1 MYAIYPK
8 QVLDANTYEPNKA
21 LVGQQ
26 VQVVAR
32 NTTTPYP
39 IYDGAGDPIAG
50 SLVTVTAAISTPTF
64 YIDTDTPE
72 TVYLDWYDAGSGQR
86 GPIDFEE
93 VLRQTVMDA
102 RGAAEAALALV
113 QEYEPGSVLSVNG
126 QTGHVTVD
134 TGSGSGGGSVT
145 WGSLTDR
152 PDTFPPSGH
161 SHTRSEISDASALAR
176 QILGSATAQEIR
188 QLIGAGTGNGTSNL
202 ALGATATTAAP
213 GNHTHSQYVDQA
225 QAASIADARI
235 AANGG
240 GSGGGSIMAWIYRSG
255 AYPALPSTKPAGVLL
270 IEARGPVAPSSVPSW
285 VGNGADQ
292 VPLDYAY
299 NGGLA

>member
-1 MYAIYPK
+1 MYPIYPA
-8 QVLDANTYEPNKA
+8 QVLDAATYLPNAA

-26 VQVVAR
+26 VQVVER
-32 NTTTPYP
+32 GTTTPYP
-39 IYDGAGDPIAG
+39 IYDGAGDPISG
-50 SLVTVTAAISTPTF
+50 SLVTITQAATTPMIW
-64 YIDTDTPE
+64 IDTETPE
-72 TVYLDWYDAGSGQR
+72 TVYLDWYDEGSGTR
-86 GPIDFEE
+86 GPINFEE
-93 VLRQTVMDA
+93 VLRNEA
-102 RGAAEAALALV
+102 RASRLAAEAAVATV

-126 QTGHVTVD
+126 QTGHVTIA
-134 TGSGSGGGSVT
+134 TGGGEGGVST
-145 WGSLTDR
+145 WSGIEGK

-161 SHTRSEISDASALAR
+161 THTRSEISDASVLAR
-176 QILGSATAQEIR
+176 QLLAAADAQTMR
-188 QLIGAGTGNGTSNL
+188 SLIGAGTGNGTSNL
-202 ALGATATTAAP
+202 TLGTTSTTAAP
-213 GNHTHSQYVDQA
+213 GNHTHAQYVDSS
-225 QAASIADARI
+225 QAAAIADARI

-299 NGGLA
+299 NGGLS

>member
-1 MYAIYPK
+1 MYAIYPE
-8 QVLDANTYEPNKA
+8 QVLDATTYEPNKA

-50 SLVTVTAAISTPTF
+50 SLVTVTAAVSTPTF

-102 RGAAEAALALV
+102 RDAAEAALALV

-202 ALGATATTAAP
+202 VLGTTATTAAP

>member
-1 MYAIYPK
+1 MYPIHPA
-8 QVLDANTYEPNKA
+8 QVLDAETYLPNAA

-26 VQVVAR
+26 VRVVER
-32 NTTTPYP
+32 GTTTPYP
-39 IYDGAGDPIAG
+39 IYDGAGDPISG
-50 SLVTVTAAISTPTF
+50 SLVTITQAVTTPTIW
-64 YIDTDTPE
+64 IDTETPE
-72 TVYLDWYDAGSGQR
+72 TVYLDWYDEGSGTR

-93 VLRQTVMDA
+93 VLREAA
-102 RGAAEAALALV
+102 RAAAAAAQAALATV

-126 QTGHVTVD
+126 QTGHVTID
-134 TGSGSGGGSVT
+134 TGSGSGGTASWSTLDGK
-145 WGSLTDR
+145 

-161 SHTRSEISDASALAR
+161 SHTRSDISDASTLAR
-176 QILGSATAQEIR
+176 QILGAATAQEMR

-202 ALGATATTAAP
+202 ALGTTATTAAP

-235 AANGG
+235 AASGG

-255 AYPALPSTKPAGVLL
+255 GYPALPSTKPAGVLL